1 MKRILY
7 FSVFG
12 VACFCAGIAIHTLL
26 PVSDDRNR
34 IADDFQQIQ
43 PSLPVVKDSIDLPGV
58 NAGRFS
64 TEEET
69 PSNLDDSSENK
80 ALTAITEIEAIK
92 QDVETLIQDFN
103 ENLDDP
109 ESRQIIKEKMKLSI
123 EQYNEKVLPIV
134 LEKMKLEQN
143 NSF

>member
-12 VACFCAGIAIHTLL
+12 VACFCAGIAIHSVL
-26 PVSDDRNR
+26 PISEDRNR
-34 IADDFQQIQ
+34 IADDLQQTQ
-43 PSLPVVKDSIDLPGV
+43 PGLPVVKESIDLPGV
-58 NAGRFS
+58 NVGRSS
-64 TEEET
+64 TEEEM

-109 ESRQIIKEKMKLSI
+109 ESRQITKEKMKLSI